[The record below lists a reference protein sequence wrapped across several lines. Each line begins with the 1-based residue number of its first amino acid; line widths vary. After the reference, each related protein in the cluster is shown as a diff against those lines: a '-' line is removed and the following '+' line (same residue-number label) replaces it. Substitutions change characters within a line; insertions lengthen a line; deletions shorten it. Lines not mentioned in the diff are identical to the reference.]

1 MDHGQWIGRAGV
13 VVGLAAG
20 LALAACAGGQR
31 TGEQEQTGRARA
43 GSSDEPAASG
53 GAMPLARFLGWDR
66 GATVDGGLSDQER
79 QQERLVQELVTR
91 CMRAQGFEYV
101 PENVESEH
109 TAGGPF
115 ALPPDEFAAQYGFG
129 VTTIDAEDVARAKA
143 DPNQAIVDALSPQA
157 REAYRGAL
165 YGEAGARP
173 LPGWAQPVPGAAQ
186 PPGEPPG
193 HGGCYQEAQDDVYGR
208 PGTSPDGLA
217 AAYAELEPELSALDD
232 RIGRDPRVQAA
243 RAEWSSCMA
252 DAGHP
257 GFASPEEPPQTIRD
271 RLRALIGSAGGR
283 IDGRAPGVADPA
295 QLQALRDLELALAR
309 ADRACR
315 AGHDQVVHEVRVE
328 LQEQFIEDHRKLL
341 ERYRDLASLAA
352 RGS

>member
-13 VVGLAAG
+13 VVGLVAG
-20 LALAACAGGQR
+20 LALGACSGGQW
-31 TGEQEQTGRARA
+31 TGEQEQAGRAGA
-43 GSSDEPAASG
+43 GPSDEPAGSG
-53 GAMPLARFLGWDR
+53 GVMPLARFLGWDR

-79 QQERLVQELVTR
+79 QQERLVQELVAR
-91 CMRAQGFEYV
+91 CMRVQGFEYV
-101 PENVESEH
+101 PENVEPEH

-129 VTTIDAEDVARAKA
+129 VTTIDAEDVARAEA
-143 DPNQAIVDALSPQA
+143 DPNQAIADALSPQA
-157 REAYRGAL
+157 REVYRRAL

-173 LPGWAQPVPGAAQ
+173 LPGWVQPLPGAAQ
-186 PPGEPPG
+186 PEAEPPG
-193 HGGCYQEAQDDVYGR
+193 HGGCYQEAQDELYGP

-217 AAYAELEPELSALDD
+217 AAYAELEPELSALED
-232 RIGRDPRVQAA
+232 RVGRDPRVQAA
-243 RAEWSSCMA
+243 RGEWSGCMT

-257 GFASPEEPPQTIRD
+257 GFRTPDEPPQTIRD
-271 RLRALIGSAGGR
+271 RLRALIGSAGR

-315 AGHDQVVHEVRVE
+315 AGHDQVVYEVRVD
-328 LQEQFIEDHRKLL
+328 LQEQFIENHRDLL

-352 RGS
+352 RGG